1 MIDTILRLQYLNID
15 NYDELDVFEHF
26 LNTKTFLPVMP
37 IVGMF
42 IDLQGFVN
50 EEIEHLEKFL
60 DIREVTR
67 IVIINEEEIEVW
79 LS

>member
-1 MIDTILRLQYLNID
+1 MIDSILILDYLNLD
-15 NYDELDVFEHF
+15 NSDELEVFNHF
-26 LNTKTFLPVMP
+26 ANIKTFLPVMP

-42 IDLQGFVN
+42 INVSNFADK
-50 EEIEHLEKFL
+50 EIIHLENFL
-60 DIREVTR
+60 DIRKVIK